1 MESGSPKVNSSSRLS
16 GAPGTPW
23 MRSVASGR
31 SGDFCPQKLDR
42 DLYNV
47 EARFE
52 HVLRVPSVN
61 IYHDDLNF
69 PCLLTNLFKR
79 ISRWCVAGRYG
90 TKAADSADVSWLTTL
105 NFIISHVF
113 FDISCPCFL
122 VNSRYFQYCSIRI
135 ELSLQYL
142 TIPLA

>member
-52 HVLRVPSVN
+52 HVLRVPAVN

-79 ISRWCVAGRYG
+79 ISR
-90 TKAADSADVSWLTTL
+90 
-105 NFIISHVF
+105 
-113 FDISCPCFL
+113 
-122 VNSRYFQYCSIRI
+122 
-135 ELSLQYL
+135 
-142 TIPLA
+142 